1 MNRLPLLSFFLLAAL
16 ALPGCCR
23 MHRCEVLV
31 YGATPAGITAARA
44 AALSGRSV
52 VLVSPQEHVGGIVS
66 GGLGY
71 TDIGNKQAIEGLAR
85 DFYRRIG
92 REYGMLERY
101 TYEPHVA
108 ERVLEEMLRLPGI
121 KLVRGA
127 RLLDLEKEGT
137 ALRSARF
144 VRSGGPETGISAADT
159 LSFCARV
166 WIDASYC
173 GDLLAQS
180 GVQYIVGRESAATYG
195 EALAGIRVGKRMM
208 QLIDGIDPYRIK
220 GDPSSGLLPGIED
233 GPVGEE
239 GAADGRTQAYC
250 YRCFLTNEAANRI
263 PLSRPSDYDSTRY
276 ELALRIL
283 ELRPWA
289 QLKDMF
295 IMRFMPNGKMEF
307 NNRGGFST
315 DVLGINTD
323 YPEAGSERRAEIER
337 EHRSFTEGL
346 FWFYATDPRVPEHIR
361 SEMAEYGWCKDEFA
375 DNGNFPRQLYIRE
388 ARRMVGSYVQTVA
401 DALWQTDTPD
411 VVAYGSYG
419 LDTHSVRRVV
429 VLDENGRPQAK
440 NEGSVGVNV
449 ERPYP
454 ISYRCLV
461 PRAEECSNLLVPV
474 CLSSSH
480 VAYSSL
486 RVEPCFMVLGMVSG
500 LAAAQAVKK
509 DISVQEVD
517 AAALRR
523 TLEEDPFL
531 DGRAPDVVVDDPA
544 AQAGAGWT
552 RVDTRTSYG
561 PSCLEHRGDPASG
574 EVVFALPEGLD
585 GTYELYS
592 YEQKYSDRN
601 GVSSAL
607 PDDLCQKKTYRIR
620 IAGKE
625 QPAVVFDGEDFTVLG
640 QTAGDWWR
648 LGSYR
653 FRKGQAAEVRVSAQE
668 EAPTRCDALLLVKK
682 H

>member
-1 MNRLPLLSFFLLAAL
+1 MIRQTASFLFGLLA
-16 ALPGCCR
+16 
-23 MHRCEVLV
+23 LV
-31 YGATPAGITAARA
+31 SCVEKRSYDVCIYGATPAGVTAARA
-44 AALSGRSV
+44 AALKGMKV
-52 VLVSPQEHVGGIVS
+52 LLVSPERHVGGIVS

-108 ERVLEEMLRLPGI
+108 ERVFEEMLDLRGI
-121 KLVRGA
+121 TLLRGA
-127 RLLDLEKEGT
+127 QLLGVEKDGA
-137 ALRSARF
+137 ALRSMRVCA
-144 VRSGGPETGISAADT
+144 PEGDT
-159 LSFCARV
+159 LSLQARV
-166 WIDASYC
+166 FIDASYC
-173 GDLLAQS
+173 GDLLGRS
-180 GVQYIVGRESAATYG
+180 GVTYIVGRESSTTYG

-220 GDPSSGLLPGIED
+220 GDPASGLLSGIED

-250 YRCFLTNEAANRI
+250 YRCFLTNDASNRI
-263 PLSRPSDYDSTRY
+263 PLTRPSDYDSTRY

-283 ELRPWA
+283 ELRPQA

-315 DVLGINTD
+315 DVVGINTD
-323 YPEAGSERRAEIER
+323 YPEADPGRRAEIER

-346 FWFYATDPRVPEHIR
+346 FWFYATDPRVPAHIR

-401 DALWQTDTPD
+401 DALWETRTPD

-461 PRAEECSNLLVPV
+461 PREGECSNLLVPV

-517 AAALRR
+517 AVALRR

-531 DGRAPDVVVDDPA
+531 DGKPADIIVDDLT
-544 AQAGAGWT
+544 AQAGPDWI
-552 RVDTRTSYG
+552 RVDTRASFG

-574 EVVFALPEGLD
+574 EVVYTLPEGLSGNYD
-585 GTYELYS
+585 LYS

-601 GVSSAL
+601 GVSTAL
-607 PDDLCQKKTYRIR
+607 PTDLSQKKSFRVCI
-620 IAGKE
+620 GGCD
-625 QPAVVFDGEDFTVLG
+625 QPAVVFDGEDFTVFG

-648 LGSYR
+648 LGRYR
-653 FRKGQAAEVRVSAQE
+653 FRKGQKAEVHVSALE
-668 EAPTRCDALLLVKK
+668 AAPTRCDALLLVKK
-682 H
+682 P